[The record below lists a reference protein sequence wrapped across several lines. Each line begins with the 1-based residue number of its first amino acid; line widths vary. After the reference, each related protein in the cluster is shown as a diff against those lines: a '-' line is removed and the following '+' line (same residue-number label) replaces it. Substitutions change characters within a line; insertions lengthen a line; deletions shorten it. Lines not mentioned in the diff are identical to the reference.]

1 MKNKIIEKFRDD
13 ANELNQSNIVDI
25 AIKDVIV
32 APASTSIINI
42 ANMMTKNNVRRIPIT
57 DPGSGKILGIITT
70 MDILNFFGGGEK
82 YKVITDKY
90 EGNFLSAINAPIR
103 EIMTKGV
110 KTLNIKDTIVDAT
123 TVMLESKIGGLPIVD
138 DDDKLVG
145 MLTEGDVVGKLK
157 NIIAGSDVEDVM
169 TSDVM
174 TTTPGT
180 RIEGVTKIM
189 VRNSIRRIP
198 IVGEDPKDNTEK
210 LLGFITAT
218 DILKYIGDHKLFT
231 ELFSNEGND
240 VVDITIDKLMEKD
253 VITTDKY
260 AKTEDIIEIM
270 EENDIKG
277 VPVVDNETGKLEG
290 IITVRDLLKTII
302 E

>member
-218 DILKYIGDHKLFT
+218 DILKYIGNHKLFT

-240 VVDITIDKLMEKD
+240 VVGITIDKLMEKD

>member
-240 VVDITIDKLMEKD
+240 VVDITIDKLIEKD

>member
-270 EENDIKG
+270 GENDIKG

>member
-290 IITVRDLLKTII
+290 IITIRDLLKTII

>member
-138 DDDKLVG
+138 DDDRLVG

>member
-260 AKTEDIIEIM
+260 TKTEDIIEIM

>member
-240 VVDITIDKLMEKD
+240 VVGITIDKLMEKD

>member
-145 MLTEGDVVGKLK
+145 ILTEGDVVGKLK

>member
-110 KTLNIKDTIVDAT
+110 KTLNYKDTIVDAT

-157 NIIAGSDVEDVM
+157 NIIAGSEVEDIM

-277 VPVVDNETGKLEG
+277 VPVVDNETGKLDG

>member
-218 DILKYIGDHKLFT
+218 DILKYIGNHKLFT

>member
-138 DDDKLVG
+138 DDDILVG
-145 MLTEGDVVGKLK
+145 MLTVGAFGGKPK

>member
-157 NIIAGSDVEDVM
+157 NIIAGSEVEDVM